1 LRFCPT
7 PFALLPRGFLKPT
20 LQFVLNPI
28 ANLLKLI
35 PQPGGL
41 LAHLIAKAPGSTQE
55 FLTHTGPG
63 QGQIIQL
70 PQGGDDPTALL
81 VDDAVGAEPPAA
93 AAGKPG
99 IAAGNQVVEDAT
111 ATQFDCGI
119 GHMAQVLAIGPDQG
133 RFKQGGQALKGGGIG
148 IGWESFDKSL
158 LLAEAPELI
167 EAPHLA
173 ALAKGGRATHPA
185 EQAMDGGM
193 HPAKEPRSMVGTL
206 ITAHA
211 PGQQVTQ

>member
-1 LRFCPT
+1 
-7 PFALLPRGFLKPT
+7 
-20 LQFVLNPI
+20 
-28 ANLLKLI
+28 
-35 PQPGGL
+35 
-41 LAHLIAKAPGSTQE
+41 
-55 FLTHTGPG
+55 
-63 QGQIIQL
+63 
-70 PQGGDDPTALL
+70 
-81 VDDAVGAEPPAA
+81 
-93 AAGKPG
+93 
-99 IAAGNQVVEDAT
+99 VEDAT

-119 GHMAQVLAIGPDQG
+119 SHMAQVLAVGSDEG
-133 RFKQGGQALKGGGIG
+133 RIKQGGQALKGGGIG
-148 IGWESFDKSL
+148 IGWKPFYKCL

-173 ALAKGGRATHPA
+173 ALAKSGRAADPA

>member
-1 LRFCPT
+1 LRFSPT

-41 LAHLIAKAPGSTQE
+41 LAHLIAKAPGSAQE

-93 AAGKPG
+93 TAGKPG
-99 IAAGNQVVEDAT
+99 ITAGNQVVEDAT

-119 GHMAQVLAIGPDQG
+119 GHMAQVLAIGSDQG
-133 RFKQGGQALKGGGIG
+133 RIKQGGQALKGGGIG
-148 IGWESFDKSL
+148 IGWEPFDKRL
-158 LLAEAPELI
+158 LLAEAPELV

-173 ALAKGGRATHPA
+173 ALAKGGRAAHPA
-185 EQAMDGGM
+185 EQAMDGWM